1 MGNNYIEPN
10 WVRDSIFY
18 QIFPERFYNGDFDND
33 PPNKVSWTD
42 MPNRNNFF
50 GGDLQGIIQSLDY
63 LQDLG
68 INAIYLTPIFQA
80 ETNHKYDTTDYFK
93 IDPHFGDMKIFSCL
107 IKEVHR
113 RKMKVI
119 LDGVFNHSGDHHWA
133 FLDAIQKGPASPYW
147 KWYNFYG
154 FPIRKHFRTNYE
166 TGGIYYLPKW
176 NIKNPQVRKYLF
188 RVIRYWTERGID
200 GWRLDLPS
208 SIDHEFWQDFRILVK
223 GINPEAYL
231 VGEIW
236 GDASAWLQGDEF
248 DGVMNYQIREIIL
261 QFFVEKTITA
271 DAFDKHLNSMN
282 QNYPPVTQEA
292 MLNLLGSHDTPRI
305 FTLCKGNKEKVKLCI
320 IFLMTYTGAPM
331 IYYGDEVGLR
341 GGNDPGC
348 RKCMPWNID
357 FQNNE
362 IYKFYQRCIK
372 IRKQHS
378 ALRKGSFQTL
388 FAEREIYSFI
398 RKREEETII
407 IIMNSNSHSEE
418 ICINLS
424 EKGIKGNQFLDLLD
438 GRKYSSQKGKIRILL
453 PKTSGVILVN
463 NYIKS

>member
-1 MGNNYIEPN
+1 MEIKKELS
-10 WVRDSIFY
+10 WVQDAIFY
-18 QIFPERFYNGDFDND
+18 EIFPERFRNGNTKNDNYNIEPWGKK
-33 PPNKVSWTD
+33 PK
-42 MPNRNNFF
+42 RRNFF
-50 GGDLQGIIQSLDY
+50 GGDLQGIIESLNY

-93 IDPHFGDMKIFSCL
+93 IDPHFGDMKVFSHL
-107 IKEVHR
+107 IKEIHR
-113 RKMKVI
+113 RNMKVI

-133 FLDAIQKGPASPYW
+133 FLDAIQKGPTSPYW
-147 KWYNFYG
+147 EWYNFHS
-154 FPIRKHFRTNYE
+154 FPVRKHFRTNYE

-188 RVIRYWTERGID
+188 SVIRYWTEKGID

-208 SIDHEFWQDFRILVK
+208 SINHEFWQDFRILVK

-236 GDASAWLQGDEF
+236 EDALAWLQGDEF
-248 DGVMNYQIREIIL
+248 DGAMNYQLREIAL

-282 QNYPPVTQEA
+282 QNYPPVTQEV

-320 IFLMTYTGAPM
+320 IFLMTYIGVPM

-348 RKCMPWNID
+348 RKCMTWNID

-362 IYKFYQRCIK
+362 IYKFYQQCIQ
-372 IRKQHS
+372 IRKKYS
-378 ALRKGSFQTL
+378 ALREGSFQTL
-388 FAEREIYSFI
+388 LAKKEVYSFM

-407 IIMNSNSHSEE
+407 VIMNLKSHSKE
-418 ICINLS
+418 IYINLS
-424 EKGIKGNQFLDLLD
+424 KKGIKGDHFLDLLSR
-438 GRKYSSQKGKIRILL
+438 RKYFPQKGKIQILL
-453 PKTSGVILVN
+453 PKVSAVILVN
-463 NYIKS
+463 NYVKS